1 MVARHDNTFR
11 NDVSRRGKIYI
22 YMSDTQS
29 LLLRREWNF
38 RMKLLTI
45 PGGLFFANNFQ
56 CERSSEK

>member
-29 LLLRREWNF
+29 LLLRMEFQNEIIDDSGRIIFRE
-38 RMKLLTI
+38 
-45 PGGLFFANNFQ
+45 
-56 CERSSEK
+56 